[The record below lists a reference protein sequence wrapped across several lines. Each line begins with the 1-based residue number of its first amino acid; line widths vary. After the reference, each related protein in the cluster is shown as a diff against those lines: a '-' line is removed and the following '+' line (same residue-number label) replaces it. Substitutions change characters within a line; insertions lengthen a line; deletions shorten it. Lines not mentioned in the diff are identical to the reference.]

1 MRHVLADGRVVY
13 GPPESKHLHLAA
25 CFVILDAD
33 DGRRIWPG
41 GRSMMP
47 YWADGYTSP
56 FLTDE
61 EIERY
66 FPDVVERQN
75 PFNMDDFRK
84 LIQAHRARAR
94 SRRTP

>member
-13 GPPESKHLHLAA
+13 GPPESRHLHRAG
-25 CFVILDAD
+25 CFVILDTEE
-33 DGRRIWPG
+33 GRRIWPG
-41 GRSMMP
+41 ASSMMP
-47 YWADGYTSP
+47 YWADGDTSP

-66 FPDVVERQN
+66 FPGVVERQG
-75 PFNMDDFRK
+75 PFSLDDSRK
-84 LIQAHRARAR
+84 LIEAHRARAR